1 MTLLALYRFICAFIS
16 CDMTMTVPFYAQV
29 YVHRSGRT
37 ARASAQGT
45 TISLVC
51 PQDEAHHRSI
61 CQAQGLTT
69 LPAYKV
75 DLSMLPELRTH
86 VVLAK
91 KIFTKSFVLSQK
103 QKANNWLKDTA
114 RGTDLDIEDDM
125 LDTSDGASAL
135 VLFDEETGER
145 IPISAALRS
154 QLQAIERDRIA
165 LKAMVSKTTAPISGR
180 VMDGKQNKRTPNQPT
195 NYAPQNRRKG
205 GAFIVVAK

>member
-1 MTLLALYRFICAFIS
+1 M
-16 CDMTMTVPFYAQV
+16 

-45 TISLVC
+45 TISLVS

-61 CQAQGLTT
+61 CQTQGLTT

-75 DLSMLPELRTH
+75 DLAVLPELRSH
-86 VVLAK
+86 VALAK

-103 QKANNWLKDTA
+103 QKSNNWLKDTA
-114 RGTDLDIEDDM
+114 RGTDLDIDDDM
-125 LDTSDGASAL
+125 LDTTDGLSL
-135 VLFDEETGER
+135 GIVDEETGER

-154 QLQAIERDRIA
+154 QLEAIERDRHNLKTMISRSAIPTSGKLTNGQQSKRIA
-165 LKAMVSKTTAPISGR
+165 GQINNFSGL
-180 VMDGKQNKRTPNQPT
+180 
-195 NYAPQNRRKG
+195 NRRKG